1 MSDLPPYGGRPPL
14 TDKEVI
20 EAETLLAP
28 MRRKRNERSYLAA
41 VINKISTDDIER
53 VSEAIVEDA
62 IDGDL
67 KVRAAAREWI
77 GKYVLGGG
85 NVRPSDVIAPPVV
98 RKSR

>member
-1 MSDLPPYGGRPPL
+1 MTDLPPL
-14 TDKEVI
+14 TDKDVI
-20 EAETLLAP
+20 EAETLLATT
-28 MRRKRNERSYLAA
+28 RRKRNERSYLKA
-41 VINKISTDDIER
+41 VINRISDSDIEK
-53 VSEAIVEDA
+53 VSAAVVQDA

-85 NVRPSDVIAPPVV
+85 NVRPSDVEAPPVV